1 VASFRLASTVAAAHP
16 RAIGASTEP
25 RCGFSEAQEDGTLTG
40 VAITPD
46 EDRLRALFSAT
57 LALNSELSLDSLLQR
72 LVETAAALT
81 GAQYAALG
89 VIDESG
95 TGLERFV
102 TTGVDAETYAAIGDL
117 PRGRGILGVLIHDAA
132 PLRLHELGED
142 PRSVGFPP
150 GHPPM
155 HTFLGVPVMLRGVA
169 YGNLYLTEK
178 DNGEDFSDEDQEL
191 VTLLAAQAAVAIE
204 NARLYES
211 ATRWSRQ
218 LESLHEIVR
227 SIGEESELE
236 RLLELVCRRLRELIG
251 ARLALIALP
260 SDDGDLRIAASDA
273 DDGTAL
279 VGHVLRGDRSKSR
292 RVLERLQSA
301 RVDSIL
307 DDPEVDQEEARRLG
321 ARTGLY
327 VPLSARGRPIGIVV
341 VHDKL
346 GREARFSDADLRLA
360 EIFAARAAVAVDL
373 SQRVARDTVRRV
385 IEAQELERRRLA
397 RELHDETGQALT
409 SILLGLK
416 GIRAARSD
424 EEAERIEADLRELVV
439 QALQDVRSLAVE
451 LRPTALD
458 DFGLVAALERLVET
472 FSERSG
478 IETVIEQHL
487 GAERL
492 PPDTETVLYRL
503 VQEAL
508 TNVVKHAA
516 ATGVSIV
523 LTRREGGISALVEDD
538 GRGFSEQDVSPD
550 TLGLVGMRERLGLLG
565 GTLTIE
571 SKPGGG
577 TSLAAYVPA
586 PGKP

>member
-1 VASFRLASTVAAAHP
+1 VVTAR
-16 RAIGASTEP
+16 
-25 RCGFSEAQEDGTLTG
+25 
-40 VAITPD
+40 D

-72 LVETAAALT
+72 VVETAATLT
-81 GAQYAALG
+81 AATYAALG
-89 VIDESG
+89 VIDEAGS
-95 TGLERFV
+95 GLERFV
-102 TTGVDAETYAAIGDL
+102 TTGIDAETHARIGDL
-117 PRGRGILGVLIHDAA
+117 PRGRGILGVLIHEAK

-155 HTFLGVPVMLRGVA
+155 STFLGVPVLLRGVA

-178 DNGEDFSDEDQEL
+178 ENGEDFSDEDEEL

-218 LESLHEIVR
+218 LESLHEVVR
-227 SIGEESELE
+227 SMSGETDLDQ
-236 RLLELVCRRLRELIG
+236 LLEVVCRRLRELIG

-260 SDDGDLRIAASDA
+260 AADGGLRVAAVDA
-273 DDGTAL
+273 QGGDHEL
-279 VGHVLRGDRSKSR
+279 LGHVFRGDRSKTS
-292 RVLERLQSA
+292 RVLERRQSA

-307 DDPEVDQEEARRLG
+307 DDPEVDQDEARRMG
-321 ARTGLY
+321 IRTGIY
-327 VPLSARGRPIGIVV
+327 VPLVAGGRPIGIVV

-346 GREARFSDADLRLA
+346 GREARFSDADLRVA

-373 SQRVARDTVRRV
+373 SERVARDTVRRV

-424 EEAERIEADLRELVV
+424 EEAERNEAELRELVV

-458 DFGLVAALERLVET
+458 DFGLVPALERLVET

-478 IETVIEQHL
+478 IKAVVEQHL

-492 PPDTETVLYRL
+492 PPETETALYRL

-516 ATGVSIV
+516 ATNVSVV
-523 LTRREGGISALVEDD
+523 LTRRDGGVSALIEDD
-538 GRGFSEQDVSPD
+538 GRGFAEGEVSD
-550 TLGLVGMRERLGLLG
+550 DALGLVGMRERLGLLD

-571 SKPGGG
+571 SSPRGG
-577 TSLAAYVPA
+577 TALAAYVPLTD
-586 PGKP
+586 